1 MSLTSTSLLILSGCA
16 QMRPASHAWDEPAPR
31 PAQMASKQWGGGSP
45 ESWPSPAAK
54 PTAKPTAAPV
64 KPGLRPVSPSSSP
77 TSQDPRWKVT
87 PPGLEAPLTPTQASG
102 PVVEVARNYLGVPY
116 LFGGDSPEK
125 GFDCSGLVH
134 YVFRQRGQ
142 QISRLANEQ
151 FREGRAVDR
160 KALQPGDL
168 VFFSVSGSGVDHV
181 GIYAG
186 DELFIHAPRTGR
198 TVSYDSL
205 KSAYF
210 AQRYQGA
217 RRLD

>member
-1 MSLTSTSLLILSGCA
+1 MTCTTLLLLSACA

-31 PAQMASKQWGGGSP
+31 TAQMASKQWGGGRP
-45 ESWPSPAAK
+45 ESWPSPPAK
-54 PTAKPTAAPV
+54 PSVKPTSSPAKP
-64 KPGLRPVSPSSSP
+64 GQRPASPNP
-77 TSQDPRWKVT
+77 TQDPRWKVT
-87 PPGLEAPLTPTQASG
+87 PPRLDAPATPPAASG
-102 PVVEVARNYLGVPY
+102 PVVELARHYLGVPY

-151 FREGRAVDR
+151 FREGRPVDR

-198 TVSYDSL
+198 SVSYDSL
-205 KSAYF
+205 KSTYF

-217 RRLD
+217 RRID